1 MEMNIPSSASSTHL
15 DLQRVFK
22 GASGVGSR
30 CTGGR
35 AAMQRTA
42 DPWTRVQIPAR
53 APIIFYFLGLLFF
66 IFHSPKS
73 IPTKDPNKDWKED

>member
-1 MEMNIPSSASSTHL
+1 MEMNIPSSASSTRF

-22 GASGVGSR
+22 GASAVESR

-53 APIIFYFLGLLFF
+53 APIFSVSQGILCAGNSFF
-66 IFHSPKS
+66 
-73 IPTKDPNKDWKED
+73 TGRYQ

>member
-53 APIIFYFLGLLFF
+53 APDYSLIEYPLCRNNLLHILLIFII
-66 IFHSPKS
+66 
-73 IPTKDPNKDWKED
+73 

>member
-1 MEMNIPSSASSTHL
+1 MKMNIPSKVPESTTL
-15 DLQRVFK
+15 TLQRVFK

-35 AAMQRTA
+35 AAMQWTA

-53 APIIFYFLGLLFF
+53 APILDQWSL
-66 IFHSPKS
+66 
-73 IPTKDPNKDWKED
+73 

>member
-1 MEMNIPSSASSTHL
+1 MEMNIQSSVSSIHL

-30 CTGGR
+30 YTGGR

-53 APIIFYFLGLLFF
+53 APFS
-66 IFHSPKS
+66 HSVRSLTSATHVPS
-73 IPTKDPNKDWKED
+73 I